1 MKITIYTLH
10 IFESSTD
17 HWIQLVGSIL
27 VLSIFRLL
35 ISVLFIY
42 FILLALPR
50 RIQKKKK
57 KDTED
62 MQTLVN
68 KNVTIH

>member
-1 MKITIYTLH
+1 MKITIYILH

-17 HWIQLVGSIL
+17 HWIQLVCPIL
-27 VLSIFRLL
+27 VLSIFRLV

-42 FILLALPR
+42 FISFAPKNT
-50 RIQKKKK
+50 KKKK

>member
-17 HWIQLVGSIL
+17 HWIQLVGPIL

-57 KDTED
+57 DTED